1 LPHNYNRDYLS
12 EKGMVIAMENGNLS
26 GNIDLIRDGIGAQGP
41 LVVKHFY
48 IGSEKPL
55 EAAIIYVNGLASKDI
70 IDRDILN
77 PLMLHVQENLNGMA
91 NIGDYLSKRYIS
103 MSNTL
108 IELDLNVVI
117 DNLKRGKTAVLIN
130 GSLEVIIADT
140 SEEQQRAIMEPM
152 NETASKGPRDG
163 FVENLEVNISL
174 IRRKVKDKN
183 LSIEL
188 FNIGSRLQSD
198 IAMVYI
204 NDVADKQ
211 VLEELKK
218 RIEAIDVDAVLSA
231 GALDQ
236 FIETYA
242 YTVFPQSYSTERPD
256 RAIANMLEGRILLVI
271 EGTPMVLVYPA
282 IFMQFFQAVED
293 YTQRT
298 IISSF
303 VRILRIFAAI
313 VVITLPSIYL
323 TLIKFN
329 VELIPIKF
337 VTPIVQSRV
346 GIALTPFLEIM
357 AMELV
362 VELLR
367 EGGLRLPTK
376 IAQTLSLVG
385 GIIIGDTAIQSKMVS
400 PTTLLIV
407 GITVITTFLIPNYD
421 MSLSIRL
428 LRFPMLILANIM
440 GIFGIAVGWFLI
452 LVHLSSLDSLGVPY
466 FEFHKSDMKDTF
478 IRGPLWKMNKRPE
491 GIPNTDSIRQTNFR
505 NKFKKK
511 R

>member
-1 LPHNYNRDYLS
+1 
-12 EKGMVIAMENGNLS
+12 MENGDLN
-26 GNIDLIRDGIGAQGP
+26 GNIDLIRNGLGKQSPI
-41 LVVKHFY
+41 VVKHFY
-48 IGSEKPL
+48 IGSDQPL
-55 EAAIIYVNGLASKDI
+55 EAAIIYVNGIANKDI

-77 PLMLHVQENLNGMA
+77 PLMIHIRENLNGRA
-91 NIGDYLSKRYIS
+91 NIGDYLCKRYIS

-108 IELDLNVVI
+108 LESDLNGVV
-117 DNLKRGKTAVLIN
+117 DHLKRGKTAVLIN
-130 GSLEVIIADT
+130 GALEVIIADT
-140 SEEQQRAIMEPM
+140 TGGVQRAIMEPM
-152 NETASKGPRDG
+152 NETAAKGPRDG

-183 LSIEL
+183 LTIEL
-188 FNIGSRLQSD
+188 FNVGSRLQSD
-198 IAMVYI
+198 LAMVYI
-204 NDVADKQ
+204 DDIVDKN

-218 RIEAIDVDAVLSA
+218 RIEAIDLDAVLSA
-231 GALDQ
+231 GKLEQ
-236 FIETYA
+236 YIEDYA
-242 YTVFPQSYSTERPD
+242 YTVFPQAYSTERPD
-256 RAIANMLEGRILLVI
+256 RAIGNMLEGRIVLII
-271 EGTPMVLVYPA
+271 EGTPMVLIYPA

-293 YTQRT
+293 YTERT
-298 IISSF
+298 IVASF
-303 VRILRIFAAI
+303 VRLLRILAAI
-313 VVITLPSIYL
+313 VIITLPSIYL

-346 GIALTPFLEIM
+346 GIALTPFLEII

-362 VELLR
+362 VEFLR

-421 MSLSIRL
+421 MSLSIRM
-428 LRFPMLILANIM
+428 LRFPMLVLANIM

-478 IRGPLWKMNKRPE
+478 IRAPLWKMNKRPE
-491 GIPNTDSIRQTNFR
+491 GIPNSDPIRQTDFR

>member
-1 LPHNYNRDYLS
+1 
-12 EKGMVIAMENGNLS
+12 MVVIAMENGALD
-26 GNIDLIRDGIGAQGP
+26 GNIDLIRNGLGLQSPMI
-41 LVVKHFY
+41 VKHFY
-48 IGSEKPL
+48 IGIDQPL
-55 EAAIIYVNGLASKDI
+55 EAAIIYVNEIANKDI

-77 PLMLHVQENLNGMA
+77 PLMLHVQENLNGKTC
-91 NIGDYLSKRYIS
+91 IGDYLSKRYIS

-108 IELDLNVVI
+108 VELDLNVVLGY
-117 DNLKRGKTAVLIN
+117 LKRGKTAVLIN
-130 GSLEVIIADT
+130 GALEVIIADT
-140 SEEQQRAIMEPM
+140 TGGQQRAIMEPM

-163 FVENLEVNISL
+163 FVENLEVNIGL

-183 LSIEL
+183 LSIES
-188 FNIGSRLQSD
+188 FNIGRRLQSD
-198 IAMVYI
+198 VAIVYI
-204 NDVADKQ
+204 DDVVDKQ

-218 RIEAIDVDAVLSA
+218 RVEAIDVDGVLSA

-236 FIETYA
+236 YIESYA
-242 YTVFPQSYSTERPD
+242 YTVFPQADSTERPD
-256 RAIANMLEGRILLVI
+256 RAIANMLEGRILLLV

-282 IFMQFFQAVED
+282 TFMQFFQAVED

-298 IISSF
+298 VISSF
-303 VRILRIFAAI
+303 VRLLRILAAI
-313 VVITLPSIYL
+313 VVITLPSVYL

-346 GIALTPFLEIM
+346 GIALTPFLEII

-362 VELLR
+362 VEFLR

-400 PTTLLIV
+400 PTTLLVV

-421 MSLSIRL
+421 MSLSIRV
-428 LRFPMLILANIM
+428 LRFPMLVLANIM
-440 GIFGIAVGWFLI
+440 GIFGIAIGWFLI

-466 FEFHKSDMKDTF
+466 FEFHKSDMKDIF
-478 IRGPLWKMNKRPE
+478 IRAPLWKMNKNPE
-491 GIPNTDSIRQTNFR
+491 SVPNGNPIRQTDFR

>member
-1 LPHNYNRDYLS
+1 
-12 EKGMVIAMENGNLS
+12 MVITMENGDLS
-26 GNIDLIRDGIGAQGP
+26 GNIELIRNGLGAQSP
-41 LVVKHFY
+41 MVVKHFY
-48 IGSEKPL
+48 IGIDQPL
-55 EAAIIYVNGLASKDI
+55 EAAIIYVNGIANKDI

-77 PLMLHVQENLNGMA
+77 PLMIHIQENLNGKA
-91 NIGDYLSKRYIS
+91 SIGDYLCKRYIS

-108 IELDLNVVI
+108 VEVDFEVVI
-117 DNLKRGKTAVLIN
+117 NQLKRGKTAVLIN
-130 GSLEVIIADT
+130 GALEVIIADT
-140 SEEQQRAIMEPM
+140 TGGQQRAIMEPM

-174 IRRKVKDKN
+174 IRRKVKDNN
-183 LSIEL
+183 LTIEL
-188 FNIGSRLQSD
+188 FNIGSRTQSD
-198 IAMVYI
+198 VAMIYI
-204 NDVADKQ
+204 DDVVDKQ
-211 VLEELKK
+211 VLEKLRK
-218 RIEAIDVDAVLSA
+218 RLESVDVDAILSA

-236 FIETYA
+236 YIESYA
-242 YTVFPQSYSTERPD
+242 YTLFPQADSTERPD
-256 RAIANMLEGRILLVI
+256 RAIGNMVEGRILVVL
-271 EGTPMVLVYPA
+271 EGTPMVLVYPTT
-282 IFMQFFQAVED
+282 FMQFFQAVED

-303 VRILRIFAAI
+303 VRFLRVLAAC

-346 GIALTPFLEIM
+346 GIALTPFLEII
-357 AMELV
+357 AMEIV
-362 VELLR
+362 VEFLR

-421 MSLSIRL
+421 MSLSIRMI
-428 LRFPMLILANIM
+428 RFPMLILANIM
-440 GIFGIAVGWFLI
+440 GIFGIAVGWFLL

-466 FEFHKSDMKDTF
+466 FEFNKNDMKDTF
-478 IRGPLWKMNKRPE
+478 IRAPLWKMNKRPE
-491 GIPNTDSIRQTNFR
+491 IIPNSNPIRQTDFR

-511 R
+511 GSE

>member
-1 LPHNYNRDYLS
+1 
-12 EKGMVIAMENGNLS
+12 MENGDLN
-26 GNIDLIRDGIGAQGP
+26 GNIDLIRNGLGKQSPI
-41 LVVKHFY
+41 VVKHFY
-48 IGSEKPL
+48 IGSDQPL
-55 EAAIIYVNGLASKDI
+55 EAAIIYVNGIADKDI

-77 PLMLHVQENLNGMA
+77 PLMIHIGENLNGRA
-91 NIGDYLSKRYIS
+91 NIGDYLCKRYIS

-108 IELDLNVVI
+108 VESDLNGVV
-117 DNLKRGKTAVLIN
+117 NHLKRGKTAVLIN
-130 GSLEVIIADT
+130 GALEVIIADT
-140 SEEQQRAIMEPM
+140 TGGVQRAIMEPM
-152 NETASKGPRDG
+152 NETAAKGPRDG

-183 LSIEL
+183 LNIEL
-188 FNIGSRLQSD
+188 FNLGSRLQSD
-198 IAMVYI
+198 LAMVYI
-204 NDVADKQ
+204 EDVVDKH

-218 RIEAIDVDAVLSA
+218 RIEAIDLDAVLSA
-231 GALDQ
+231 GKLEQ
-236 FIETYA
+236 YIEDYA
-242 YTVFPQSYSTERPD
+242 YTVFPQAYSTERPD
-256 RAIANMLEGRILLVI
+256 RAIGNMLEGRIVLII

-293 YTQRT
+293 YTERT
-298 IISSF
+298 VVSSF
-303 VRILRIFAAI
+303 VRLLRILAAI
-313 VVITLPSIYL
+313 IVITLPSIYL

-346 GIALTPFLEIM
+346 GIALTPFLEII

-362 VELLR
+362 VEFLR

-421 MSLSIRL
+421 MSLSIRM
-428 LRFPMLILANIM
+428 LRFPMLVLANVM

-466 FEFHKSDMKDTF
+466 FEFHKNDMKDTF
-478 IRGPLWKMNKRPE
+478 IRAPLWKMNKRPE
-491 GIPNTDSIRQTNFR
+491 GIPNSDPIRQTDFR

>member
-1 LPHNYNRDYLS
+1 M
-12 EKGMVIAMENGNLS
+12 KNGDLNV
-26 GNIDLIRDGIGAQGP
+26 NIDLIRNGLGKQSPI
-41 LVVKHFY
+41 VVKHFY
-48 IGSEKPL
+48 IGTDQPL
-55 EAAIIYVNGLASKDI
+55 EAAIIYVNGIANKDI

-77 PLMLHVQENLNGMA
+77 PLMIHIGENLNGRA
-91 NIGDYLSKRYIS
+91 NIGDYLCKRYIS

-108 IELDLNVVI
+108 VESDLNGVV
-117 DNLKRGKTAVLIN
+117 DHLKRGKTAVLIN
-130 GSLEVIIADT
+130 GALEVIIADT
-140 SEEQQRAIMEPM
+140 TGGVQRAIMEPM
-152 NETASKGPRDG
+152 NETAAKGPRDG

-183 LSIEL
+183 LTIEL
-188 FNIGSRLQSD
+188 FNVGSRLQSD
-198 IAMVYI
+198 LAMVYI
-204 NDVADKQ
+204 DDIVDKN
-211 VLEELKK
+211 VLKELKK
-218 RIEAIDVDAVLSA
+218 RIEAIDLDAVLSA
-231 GALDQ
+231 GKLEQ
-236 FIETYA
+236 YIEDYA
-242 YTVFPQSYSTERPD
+242 YTVFPQAYSTERPD
-256 RAIANMLEGRILLVI
+256 RAIGNMLEGRIVLII
-271 EGTPMVLVYPA
+271 EGTPMVLIYPA

-293 YTQRT
+293 YTERT
-298 IISSF
+298 IVASF
-303 VRILRIFAAI
+303 VRLLRILAAI
-313 VVITLPSIYL
+313 VIITLPSIYL

-346 GIALTPFLEIM
+346 GIALTPFLEII

-362 VELLR
+362 VEFLR

-421 MSLSIRL
+421 MSLSIRM
-428 LRFPMLILANIM
+428 LRFPMLVLANIM

-478 IRGPLWKMNKRPE
+478 IRAPLWKMNKRPE
-491 GIPNTDSIRQTNFR
+491 GIPNSDPIRQMDFR

>member
-1 LPHNYNRDYLS
+1 
-12 EKGMVIAMENGNLS
+12 MVIAMENGDLN
-26 GNIDLIRDGIGAQGP
+26 GNIDLIRNGLGTQSP
-41 LVVKHFY
+41 MVVKHFY
-48 IGSEKPL
+48 IGMDQPL
-55 EAAIIYVNGLASKDI
+55 EAAIIYVNGIANKDI

-77 PLMLHVQENLNGMA
+77 PLMIHIGENLNGKA
-91 NIGDYLSKRYIS
+91 NIGDYLCKRYIS

-108 IELDLNVVI
+108 VELDLNVVI
-117 DNLKRGKTAVLIN
+117 NYLKRGKTAVLIN
-130 GSLEVIIADT
+130 GALEVIIADT
-140 SEEQQRAIMEPM
+140 TGGQQRAIMEPM

-183 LSIEL
+183 LTIEL
-188 FNIGSRLQSD
+188 FNIGRRLQSD
-198 IAMVYI
+198 VAMVYI
-204 NDVADKQ
+204 NDIVDKQ

-218 RIEAIDVDAVLSA
+218 RLEAIDVDAVLSA
-231 GALDQ
+231 GTLDQ
-236 FIETYA
+236 YIESYT
-242 YTVFPQSYSTERPD
+242 YTVFPQAYSTERPD
-256 RAIANMLEGRILLVI
+256 RAIGNMLEGRILLVV

-298 IISSF
+298 VISSF
-303 VRILRIFAAI
+303 VRLLRIMAAI
-313 VVITLPSIYL
+313 IVITLPSIYL

-346 GIALTPFLEIM
+346 GIALTPFLEIL
-357 AMELV
+357 AMEVV
-362 VELLR
+362 VEFLR

-385 GIIIGDTAIQSKMVS
+385 GIIIGDTAIRSKMVS

-421 MSLSIRL
+421 MSLSIRIVTVSNADTSKYYGHIWNSC
-428 LRFPMLILANIM
+428 RVVFN
-440 GIFGIAVGWFLI
+440 FSSSFL
-452 LVHLSSLDSLGVPY
+452 
-466 FEFHKSDMKDTF
+466 
-478 IRGPLWKMNKRPE
+478 
-491 GIPNTDSIRQTNFR
+491 FR
-505 NKFKKK
+505 
-511 R
+511 

>member
-1 LPHNYNRDYLS
+1 M
-12 EKGMVIAMENGNLS
+12 KNGDLNV
-26 GNIDLIRDGIGAQGP
+26 NIDLIKNGLGKKSPI
-41 LVVKHFY
+41 VVKHFY
-48 IGSEKPL
+48 IGSDQPL
-55 EAAIIYVNGLASKDI
+55 EAAIIFVNGIANKDI

-77 PLMLHVQENLNGMA
+77 PLMIHIGENLNGRE
-91 NIGDYLSKRYIS
+91 NIGDYLCKRYIS

-108 IELDLNVVI
+108 VESDLNGVV
-117 DNLKRGKTAVLIN
+117 DHLKRGKTAVLIN
-130 GSLEVIIADT
+130 GALEVIIADT
-140 SEEQQRAIMEPM
+140 TGGVQRAIMEPM
-152 NETASKGPRDG
+152 NETAAKGPRDG

-174 IRRKVKDKN
+174 IRKKVKDKN
-183 LSIEL
+183 LTIEL
-188 FNIGSRLQSD
+188 FNLGSRLQSD
-198 IAMVYI
+198 LAMVYI
-204 NDVADKQ
+204 EDIVDKH

-218 RIEAIDVDAVLSA
+218 RIEAIDLDAVLSA
-231 GALDQ
+231 GKLEQ
-236 FIETYA
+236 YIEDYA
-242 YTVFPQSYSTERPD
+242 YTVFPQAYSTERPD
-256 RAIANMLEGRILLVI
+256 RAIGNMLEGRIVLII

-293 YTQRT
+293 YTERT
-298 IISSF
+298 VVSSF
-303 VRILRIFAAI
+303 VRLLRILAAI
-313 VVITLPSIYL
+313 IVITLPSIYL

-346 GIALTPFLEIM
+346 GIALTPFLEII

-362 VELLR
+362 VEFLR

-421 MSLSIRL
+421 MSISIRM
-428 LRFPMLILANIM
+428 LRFPMLVLANIM

-478 IRGPLWKMNKRPE
+478 IRAPLWKMNKRPE
-491 GIPNTDSIRQTNFR
+491 GIPNSDPIRQMDYR

>member
-1 LPHNYNRDYLS
+1 M
-12 EKGMVIAMENGNLS
+12 KNGDLNV
-26 GNIDLIRDGIGAQGP
+26 NIDLIRNGLGKQSPI
-41 LVVKHFY
+41 VVKHFY
-48 IGSEKPL
+48 IGSDQPL
-55 EAAIIYVNGLASKDI
+55 EAAIIYVNGITNKDI

-77 PLMLHVQENLNGMA
+77 PLMIHIGENLNGRA
-91 NIGDYLSKRYIS
+91 NIGDYLCKRYIS

-108 IELDLNVVI
+108 VESDLNGVV
-117 DNLKRGKTAVLIN
+117 DHLKRGKTAVLIN
-130 GSLEVIIADT
+130 GALEVIIADT
-140 SEEQQRAIMEPM
+140 TGGVQRAIMEPM
-152 NETASKGPRDG
+152 NETAAKGPRDG

-183 LSIEL
+183 LIIEL
-188 FNIGSRLQSD
+188 FNVGSRLQSD
-198 IAMVYI
+198 LAMVYI
-204 NDVADKQ
+204 DDIVDKH

-218 RIEAIDVDAVLSA
+218 RIEAIDLDAVLSA
-231 GALDQ
+231 GKLEQ
-236 FIETYA
+236 YIEDYA
-242 YTVFPQSYSTERPD
+242 YTVFPQAYSTERPD
-256 RAIANMLEGRILLVI
+256 RAIGNMLEGRIVLII

-293 YTQRT
+293 YTERT
-298 IISSF
+298 VVSSF
-303 VRILRIFAAI
+303 VRLLRILAAI
-313 VVITLPSIYL
+313 IVITLPSIYL

-346 GIALTPFLEIM
+346 GIALTPFLEII

-362 VELLR
+362 VEFLR

-421 MSLSIRL
+421 MSLSIRM
-428 LRFPMLILANIM
+428 LRFPMLVLANVM

-466 FEFHKSDMKDTF
+466 FEFHKNDMKDTF
-478 IRGPLWKMNKRPE
+478 IRAPLWKMNKRPE
-491 GIPNTDSIRQTNFR
+491 GIPNSDTIRQTDFR

>member
-1 LPHNYNRDYLS
+1 
-12 EKGMVIAMENGNLS
+12 MENGDLN
-26 GNIDLIRDGIGAQGP
+26 GNIDLISNGLGKQSPI
-41 LVVKHFY
+41 VVKHFY
-48 IGSEKPL
+48 IGSDQPL
-55 EAAIIYVNGLASKDI
+55 EAAIIYVNGITNKDI

-77 PLMLHVQENLNGMA
+77 PLMIHIRENLNGRA
-91 NIGDYLSKRYIS
+91 NIGDYLCKRYIS

-108 IELDLNVVI
+108 VESDLNGVV
-117 DNLKRGKTAVLIN
+117 NHLKRGKTAVLIN
-130 GSLEVIIADT
+130 GTLEVIIADT
-140 SEEQQRAIMEPM
+140 TGGVQRAIMEPM
-152 NETASKGPRDG
+152 NETAAKGPRDG

-183 LSIEL
+183 LNIEL
-188 FNIGSRLQSD
+188 FNVGSRLQSD
-198 IAMVYI
+198 LAMVYI
-204 NDVADKQ
+204 EDVVDKD

-218 RIEAIDVDAVLSA
+218 RIEAIDLDAVLSA
-231 GALDQ
+231 GKLEQ
-236 FIETYA
+236 YIEDYA
-242 YTVFPQSYSTERPD
+242 YTVFPQAYSTERPD
-256 RAIANMLEGRILLVI
+256 RAIGNMLEGRIVLII

-293 YTQRT
+293 YTERT
-298 IISSF
+298 VVSSF
-303 VRILRIFAAI
+303 VRLLRILAAI
-313 VVITLPSIYL
+313 IIITLPSIYL

-346 GIALTPFLEIM
+346 GIALTPFLEII

-362 VELLR
+362 VEFLR

-421 MSLSIRL
+421 MSLSIRM
-428 LRFPMLILANIM
+428 LRFPMLVLANIM

-478 IRGPLWKMNKRPE
+478 IRAPLWKMNKRPE
-491 GIPNTDSIRQTNFR
+491 GIPNSDSIRQKDFR

>member
-1 LPHNYNRDYLS
+1 
-12 EKGMVIAMENGNLS
+12 MVIAVENGDLD
-26 GNIDLIRDGIGAQGP
+26 GNIDFIRNELGAQGP
-41 LVVKHFY
+41 MVVKHFY
-48 IGSEKPL
+48 IGIDKPL
-55 EAAIIYVNGLASKDI
+55 EAAIIYVNGLVNKDI

-77 PLMLHVQENLNGMA
+77 PLMIHIGENLNGKA
-91 NIGDYLSKRYIS
+91 NIGDYLCKRYIS

-108 IELDLNVVI
+108 VESDLNVVI
-117 DNLKRGKTAVLIN
+117 NHLKRGKSAVLIN
-130 GSLEVIIADT
+130 GASEVIIADT
-140 SEEQQRAIMEPM
+140 AGGQQRAIIEPM
-152 NETASKGPRDG
+152 NETAAKGPRDG
-163 FVENLEVNISL
+163 FVENFEVNISL

-183 LSIEL
+183 LTIEPFSI
-188 FNIGSRLQSD
+188 GRRLQSD
-198 IAMVYI
+198 GAIIYI
-204 NDVADKQ
+204 GDIADKQ
-211 VLEELKK
+211 VVEELKK
-218 RIEAIDVDAVLSA
+218 RIEAVDVDAVISSGKLE
-231 GALDQ
+231 Q
-236 FIETYA
+236 YIEDYA
-242 YTVFPQSYSTERPD
+242 YTVFPQAFSTERPD
-256 RAIANMLEGRILLVI
+256 RAIANMLEGKILLVT
-271 EGTPMVLVYPA
+271 EGTPMVLIYPA
-282 IFMQFFQAVED
+282 IFMQFFQAEED
-293 YTQRT
+293 YTERT
-298 IISSF
+298 VVSSF
-303 VRILRIFAAI
+303 VRLLRILAAI
-313 VVITLPSIYL
+313 IVVTLPSIYL

-346 GIALTPFLEIM
+346 GIALTPFLEII
-357 AMELV
+357 AMEMV
-362 VELLR
+362 VEFLR

-478 IRGPLWKMNKRPE
+478 IRAPLWKMNKRPE
-491 GIPNTDSIRQTNFR
+491 GIPNQNPIRQTDFR

>member
-1 LPHNYNRDYLS
+1 
-12 EKGMVIAMENGNLS
+12 MVIEMENGDLEV
-26 GNIDLIRDGIGAQGP
+26 NIDLIRNGLGAQSP
-41 LVVKHFY
+41 IVVKHFY
-48 IGSEKPL
+48 IGIDQPL
-55 EAAIIYVNGLASKDI
+55 EAAIIYVNGIANKDI

-77 PLMLHVQENLNGMA
+77 PLMIHIGENLNGRA
-91 NIGDYLSKRYIS
+91 NIGDYLCKRYIS

-108 IELDLNVVI
+108 VESDLNGVV
-117 DNLKRGKTAVLIN
+117 DHLKRGKTAVLIN
-130 GSLEVIIADT
+130 GALEVIIADT
-140 SEEQQRAIMEPM
+140 TGGVQRAIMEPM
-152 NETASKGPRDG
+152 NETAAKGPRDG

-183 LSIEL
+183 LTIEL
-188 FNIGSRLQSD
+188 FNLGSRLQSD
-198 IAMVYI
+198 LAMVYVDDI
-204 NDVADKQ
+204 VDKH

-218 RIEAIDVDAVLSA
+218 RIEAIDLDAVLSA
-231 GALDQ
+231 GKLEQ
-236 FIETYA
+236 YIEDYA
-242 YTVFPQSYSTERPD
+242 YTVFPQAYSTERPD
-256 RAIANMLEGRILLVI
+256 RAIGNMLEGRIVLII

-298 IISSF
+298 VVSSF
-303 VRILRIFAAI
+303 VRLLRILAAI
-313 VVITLPSIYL
+313 IVITLPSIYL

-346 GIALTPFLEIM
+346 GIALTPFLEIV

-362 VELLR
+362 VEFLR

-421 MSLSIRL
+421 MSLSIRM
-428 LRFPMLILANIM
+428 LRFPMLVLANIM

-478 IRGPLWKMNKRPE
+478 IRAPLWKMNKRPE
-491 GIPNTDSIRQTNFR
+491 GIPNGDPIRQTDFR

>member
-1 LPHNYNRDYLS
+1 
-12 EKGMVIAMENGNLS
+12 MENGDLN
-26 GNIDLIRDGIGAQGP
+26 GNIELIRNELGVNSP
-41 LVVKHFY
+41 MVVKHFY
-48 IGSEKPL
+48 IGVDQPL
-55 EAAIIYVNGLASKDI
+55 EAAIIYVNGITNKDI

-77 PLMLHVQENLNGMA
+77 PLMIHIRENLNGKA

-108 IELDLNVVI
+108 IEDDLDEVI
-117 DNLKRGKTAVLIN
+117 NHLKRGKTAVLIN
-130 GSLEVIIADT
+130 GALEVIIADT
-140 SEEQQRAIMEPM
+140 TGGQQRAIMEPM
-152 NETASKGPRDG
+152 NETASRGPRDG
-163 FVENLEVNISL
+163 FVENLEVNLSL
-174 IRRKVKDKN
+174 VRRKVKDKH
-183 LSIEL
+183 LTIEL
-188 FNIGSRLQSD
+188 LNLGSRTQ
-198 IAMVYI
+198 
-204 NDVADKQ
+204 NDVALVYISDVVDNQ
-211 VLEELKK
+211 VVEEIRKRLE
-218 RIEAIDVDAVLSA
+218 AVNVDAILST

-236 FIETYA
+236 YIESYP
-242 YTVFPQSYSTERPD
+242 YTVFPQADSTERPD
-256 RAIANMLEGRILLVI
+256 RAIANMVEGRILVFL
-271 EGTPMVLVYPA
+271 EGTPMVLIYPVT
-282 IFMQFFQAVED
+282 FMQFFQAVED

-303 VRILRIFAAI
+303 VRFLRILAACI
-313 VVITLPSIYL
+313 VITLPSIYL

-337 VTPIVQSRV
+337 VTPIVQSRI

-362 VELLR
+362 VEFLR

-421 MSLSIRL
+421 MSLSIRMI
-428 LRFPMLILANIM
+428 RFPMLILANIM

-478 IRGPLWKMNKRPE
+478 IRAPLWKMNKRPE
-491 GIPNTDSIRQTNFR
+491 GIPNANPIRQTNFR

-511 R
+511 GSE

>member
-1 LPHNYNRDYLS
+1 
-12 EKGMVIAMENGNLS
+12 MENGDLS
-26 GNIDLIRDGIGAQGP
+26 RNIELVRNGLGKQSP
-41 LVVKHFY
+41 MVVKHFY
-48 IGSEKPL
+48 IGIDQPL
-55 EAAIIYVNGLASKDI
+55 EAAIIYVNGITNKDV

-77 PLMLHVQENLNGMA
+77 PLMIHIGENLNEKE
-91 NIGDYLSKRYIS
+91 NIGDYLCKRYIS
-103 MSNTL
+103 MSNTSV
-108 IELDLNVVI
+108 ELDLNVVI
-117 DNLKRGKTAVLIN
+117 DFLKRGKTAVFIN
-130 GSLEVIIADT
+130 GALEVIIADT
-140 SEEQQRAIMEPM
+140 TGGSQRAIMEPM

-163 FVENLEVNISL
+163 FIENLETNISL

-188 FNIGSRLQSD
+188 FNLGKRLQSD

-204 NDVADKQ
+204 DDIVDKQ
-211 VLEELKK
+211 VLEKLRKK
-218 RIEAIDVDAVLSA
+218 IESVDVDAVLSA
-231 GALDQ
+231 GKLEQ
-236 FIETYA
+236 YIEDYT
-242 YTVFPQSYSTERPD
+242 YTVFPQSLSTERPD
-256 RAIANMLEGRILLVI
+256 RAIANMLEGRIILLL
-271 EGTPMVLVYPA
+271 EGTPMVLIYPA
-282 IFMQFFQAVED
+282 LFMQFFQAVED

-298 IISSF
+298 LIASF
-303 VRILRIFAAI
+303 VRLLRILAAI
-313 VVITLPSIYL
+313 IVITLPSIYL

-337 VTPIVQSRV
+337 VAPIVQSRV
-346 GIALTPFLEIM
+346 GIALTPFLEII
-357 AMELV
+357 AMEMV
-362 VELLR
+362 VEFLR

-478 IRGPLWKMNKRPE
+478 IRAPLWKMNKRPE
-491 GIPNTDSIRQTNFR
+491 GIPNQDPIRQTDFR

>member
-1 LPHNYNRDYLS
+1 
-12 EKGMVIAMENGNLS
+12 MENGELS
-26 GNIDLIRDGIGAQGP
+26 ENIDLIRNGLGKQSP
-41 LVVKHFY
+41 MVVKHFY
-48 IGSEKPL
+48 IGSDEPL
-55 EAAIIYVNGLASKDI
+55 EAAIIYVNGITNKDI

-77 PLMLHVQENLNGMA
+77 PLMLHIQENLNGKV
-91 NIGDYLSKRYIS
+91 NIGDYLCKRYIS

-108 IELDLNVVI
+108 IEADLDVVI
-117 DNLKRGKTAVLIN
+117 NHLKRGKTTVLIN
-130 GSLEVIIADT
+130 GASEVIIADT
-140 SEEQQRAIMEPM
+140 TGGQQRAIMEPM
-152 NETASKGPRDG
+152 NETASRGPRDG

-183 LSIEL
+183 LTIEL
-188 FNIGSRLQSD
+188 FNVGSRTQSD
-198 IAMVYI
+198 VAMVYI
-204 NDVADKQ
+204 NDVVDKQ
-211 VLEELKK
+211 VMEEL
-218 RIEAIDVDAVLSA
+218 RNRLESVDVDSVLSA

-236 FIETYA
+236 YIESYA
-242 YTVFPQSYSTERPD
+242 YTVFPQVDSTERPD
-256 RAIANMLEGRILLVI
+256 RAIGNMVEGRILVVL

-282 IFMQFFQAVED
+282 TFMQFFQAVED

-298 IISSF
+298 VLSSF
-303 VRILRIFAAI
+303 VRILRILAAI
-313 VVITLPSIYL
+313 IVITLPSIYL

-346 GIALTPFLEIM
+346 GIALTPFLEIV

-362 VELLR
+362 VEFLR

-421 MSLSIRL
+421 MSLSIRM
-428 LRFPMLILANIM
+428 LRFPMLVLANIM

-466 FEFHKSDMKDTF
+466 FEFRKSDMKDTF
-478 IRGPLWKMNKRPE
+478 IRAPLWKMNKRPE
-491 GIPNTDSIRQTNFR
+491 VVPNGDPIRQTDFR